1 MQTSLSDQRSFVT
14 PEPGEDWKE
23 VAARVLP
30 DTPTD
35 AAVRTLKSWNL
46 HLMARMPPGEFTG
59 SDVLFVEP
67 PRVEDASMLGNVD
80 MSDAS
85 TPSDG

>member
-1 MQTSLSDQRSFVT
+1 MQPPLSDQRKFVS
-14 PEPGEDWKE
+14 PLPGEDWKA
-23 VAARVLP
+23 VAARILP
-30 DTPTD
+30 DAPVED
-35 AAVRTLKSWNL
+35 AVRTLTSWNL

-67 PRVEDASMLGNVD
+67 PRVEDASMLGDVD

-85 TPSDG
+85 DPGGG